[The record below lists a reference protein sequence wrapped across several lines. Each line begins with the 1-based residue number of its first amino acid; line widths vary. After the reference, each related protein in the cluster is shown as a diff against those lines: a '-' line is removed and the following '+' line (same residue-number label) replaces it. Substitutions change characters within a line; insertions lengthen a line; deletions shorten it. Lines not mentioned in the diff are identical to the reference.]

1 MRRLRAYVAGFT
13 GFEPDARRYL
23 LITVVWSSAVSLYWI
38 DFNLYLASLGVPR
51 PTIGLI
57 ATGTSLAGAIIA
69 FPTSRLSDRI
79 GRRLVIAGAIAL
91 MALAIAGLLTTTSV
105 VLIALLAAA
114 FGAGSQS
121 VEVLESPFLTEHSKP
136 EHRSELYS
144 LQFALFSLTNLG
156 AALGGGVAATVM
168 RTLLASNGTDPGSTA

>member
-1 MRRLRAYVAGFT
+1 MTRLRAYVYGFT
-13 GFEPDARRYL
+13 GFERDARRYL

-57 ATGTSLAGAIIA
+57 ATASSLAGAVIA

-79 GRRLVIAGAIAL
+79 GWRLVIAGAIAV

-114 FGAGSQS
+114 FGAGAQS

-136 EHRSELYS
+136 EHRSELFS
-144 LQFALFSLTNLG
+144 LQFALFSATNLA
-156 AALGGGVAATVM
+156 AALAGGVAAT
-168 RTLLASNGTDPGSTA
+168 LIGDGPGRGRARPQL